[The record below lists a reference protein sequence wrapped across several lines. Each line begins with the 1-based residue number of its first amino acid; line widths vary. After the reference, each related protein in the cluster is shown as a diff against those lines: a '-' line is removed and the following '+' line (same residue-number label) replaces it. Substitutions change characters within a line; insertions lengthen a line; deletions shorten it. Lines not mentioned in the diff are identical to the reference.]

1 MRIVRTGRRCLSRFG
16 ALVAGLAL
24 ALVGTL
30 SPTGAVASAA
40 STAATSAPTEVA
52 HTADGSVAY
61 RVLGRGSPIVL
72 ITGFGASMDEWAP
85 AFVDRL
91 ARSHRVVLVDNAG
104 VGETTALPAP
114 LSITAMA
121 DQTSALMT
129 SLHLGRSAVLGWSMG
144 GLIAQTLAVTHRGQV
159 SRLILAATQAGTGT
173 ALPVP
178 TAAAATLTSG
188 TPTQVLALLFPADQP
203 LALQSY
209 VKGIL
214 SYPGFY
220 LALPAAKTQQNV
232 AIAQWFAGAV
242 PAGSAVRTL
251 RLPTLVADGTAD
263 ALDPVANDHQLAHLI
278 RGAQLAL
285 YPDAGHGFLFQDAT
299 AFVARIDRFLG

>member
-1 MRIVRTGRRCLSRFG
+1 V
-16 ALVAGLAL
+16 V
-24 ALVGTL
+24 VL
-30 SPTGAVASAA
+30 SPTDALASVA
-40 STAATSAPTEVA
+40 STAATSATTEVA

-61 RVLGRGSPIVL
+61 RILGHGSPIVL

-85 AFVDRL
+85 AFVDQL

-104 VGETTALPAP
+104 VGQTASLPAP

-121 DQTSALMT
+121 DQISALMA
-129 SLHLGRSAVLGWSMG
+129 SLRLGKCAVLGWSMG
-144 GLIAQTLAVTHRGQV
+144 GLIAQTLVVTHRGQV
-159 SRLILAATQAGTGT
+159 SRLVLAATQAGTGT

-178 TAAAATLTSG
+178 AAAATTLTSG
-188 TPTQVLALLFPADQP
+188 TPGQVLALLFPADQP

-220 LALPAAKTQQNV
+220 LATPAAKAQQNV

-242 PAGSAVRTL
+242 PAGQDVRSL
-251 RLPTLVADGTAD
+251 RLPVLVADGTVD
-263 ALDPVANDHQLAHLI
+263 ALDPVSNDHQLAHLI
-278 RGAQLAL
+278 RGAQLTR
-285 YPDAGHGFLFQDAT
+285 YPDAGHGFLFQDAG
-299 AFVARIDRFLG
+299 AFVARVDRFLG